1 MAFVVTAAAAV
12 VTAGTGVATA
22 IAGTAD
28 SRKRTQF
35 LQQLELLDY
44 DQKKKLNDDLIKAN
58 SEDARQQILANTL
71 GGISGKRV
79 DTLGALAIEKE
90 KTNKVVTIIGLG
102 AGILLFGGVVFVLLD
117 NKKD

>member
-1 MAFVVTAAAAV
+1 MAWAVTAAAAV
-12 VTAGTGVATA
+12 ITAGTGVATA
-22 IAGTAD
+22 ISGTAD
-28 SRKRTQF
+28 ARKRTQF
-35 LQQLELLDY
+35 VQQLELLDY

-58 SEDARQQILANTL
+58 SEEARQQILGNTL

-102 AGILLFGGVVFVLLD
+102 AGILLFGGVILVLID
-117 NKKD
+117 KKN